1 MLLAQYTEGKGI
13 RLGGLFDSFKV
24 DLDSYKKIIEDF
36 KTLEFD
42 DFLDPNTKQFDWD
55 AISELVEGCD
65 EHALSYFQSLDDG
78 NGIINNQSAS
88 VEGLSEH
95 LRETGQ
101 LFDFTA
107 IKAKLLNGVLNAGIG
122 LVATFA
128 IGAVIKGL
136 DASINHVKYA
146 QEAMEK
152 AQQAIDESQ
161 NKLKSASET
170 ISKNKE
176 RFLTLSQ
183 SVDKF
188 SKNKF
193 LSDEDYSKFLSISQ
207 QLADISPDLIVSYDE
222 QRNAL
227 LNQKL
232 KNFCILT
239 KSTV

>member
-1 MLLAQYTEGKGI
+1 MLAQYTEGKGI

-107 IKAKLLNGVLNAGIG
+107 MKAKLLNGVLNAGIG

-136 DASINHVKYA
+136 DASINRIKYA

-183 SVDKF
+183 GVDKF

-193 LSDEDYSKFLSISQ
+193 LSDEDYSEFLSISQ